1 MTLMLTDF
9 TKNILR
15 LYFTGTGRWA
25 NANYKFILMKKGDK
39 ELYYKSSTASSST
52 GRALPYEALLALTD
66 STFRD
71 VSVWFN
77 SDVAK
82 FADITQNTTSKSS
95 SDAGAVTPYLIQ
107 PIDKNEID
115 VNDIDN
121 LDYFSTN
128 STIYFKNPSSLKW
141 LISSVNG
148 LGTIKIT
155 ATNSSTTDSVT
166 VNRLVILSKR
176 VPENPTYVYYKPDAQ
191 STPTQ
196 VKLFC
201 MPLAYV
207 DIDPV
212 TVAPGETYVFQI
224 HIPAIE
230 MQVEEEEET
239 T

>member
-25 NANYKFILMKKGDK
+25 NANYKFTLMKKGDK
-39 ELYYKSSTASSST
+39 ELYYKGLTSSTST
-52 GRALPYEALLALTD
+52 TRALPYEALLALTD
-66 STFRD
+66 STQFS
-71 VSVWFN
+71 VSAWFN
-77 SDVAK
+77 SDVAT
-82 FADITQNTTSKSS
+82 FADITQNVAIKSTTGS
-95 SDAGAVTPYLIQ
+95 GTVTPYLIQ

-115 VNDIDN
+115 VNDIDS
-121 LDYFSTN
+121 LTSYS
-128 STIYFKNPSSLKW
+128 SQMCFKNPSSLKW

-176 VPENPTYVYYKPDAQ
+176 VLESADCIYYKPDAA
-191 STPTQ
+191 STATQ
-196 VKLFC
+196 VSLFC

-230 MQVEEEEET
+230 KQVAEEEET

>member
-15 LYFTGTGRWA
+15 LYFTGTGRWV
-25 NANYKFILMKKGDK
+25 NSNYKFTLMQKGDK
-39 ELYYKSSTASSST
+39 RLYYQSSTSFSST
-52 GRALPYEALLALTD
+52 PRALPYEALLALTD
-66 STFRD
+66 STFKD
-71 VSVWFN
+71 VPAWFN
-77 SDVAK
+77 SDVAT
-82 FADITQNTTSKSS
+82 FADITQNVVTKSS
-95 SDAGAVTPYLIQ
+95 VGSGTVTPYLIQ
-107 PIDKNEID
+107 PINKNEID
-115 VNDIDN
+115 VNDIDSLTVSGDN
-121 LDYFSTN
+121 
-128 STIYFKNPSSLKW
+128 ICFKNPSSLKW

-176 VPENPTYVYYKPDAQ
+176 VTESANYIYYKPNAQ
-191 STPTQ
+191 STATQ
-196 VKLFC
+196 VSLFC

-212 TVAPGETYVFQI
+212 TVAPGETYIFQI

-230 MQVEEEEET
+230 MQTTEEET